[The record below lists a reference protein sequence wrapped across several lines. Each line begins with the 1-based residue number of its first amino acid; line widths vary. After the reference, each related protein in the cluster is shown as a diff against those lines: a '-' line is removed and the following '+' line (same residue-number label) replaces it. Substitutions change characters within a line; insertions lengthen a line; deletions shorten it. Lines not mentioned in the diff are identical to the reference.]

1 MLKYFVILLV
11 VFIAGVPVAI
21 AMGGTAALLLILE
34 RGLSHFNPAIIAQKS
49 CYGLNNFLLLSIPLF
64 LYAGKIMNTGNITKR
79 IFDFCKSTVGWLHG
93 GLGHVNILCSVIFA
107 GMTGTATSDAAGI
120 GQIEIQ
126 AMREAGYDDEFTFG
140 ITAGSSLI
148 GPIIPPSIPLVIY
161 GMMTGV
167 SIGKLLIAGIVP
179 GIILAAA
186 LGVYVEIVA
195 KRKGYPRDS
204 RLDFKKIWHD
214 FKKAFLSLLTPIIII
229 GGIMSGVFTA
239 TEAAA
244 VAALYATILTVV
256 VYREIDF
263 KGLCRVL
270 WETVRDSG
278 SIMMICYC
286 ASCYGYVI
294 TKSRVALQLAD
305 KVMSVSTNPF
315 AVCMLLVAFLLV
327 MGCFMENL
335 ATITIMS
342 PVFYPLLVGVG
353 FDPLAFGIIMVL
365 TLMIGLL
372 TPPFGMV
379 LFVLSKVGNY
389 PLQKMIK
396 AALPFI
402 IPVLLVIVLLALYPQ
417 IITFLPNAVL

>member
-1 MLKYFVILLV
+1 MLKYFVILLA
-11 VFIAGVPVAI
+11 VFIAGVPVAV
-21 AMGGTAALLLILE
+21 AMGGTATLLLIME
-34 RGLSHFNPAIIAQKS
+34 RGFAAFNPAIIAQKS

-64 LYAGKIMNTGNITKR
+64 LFAGKIMNTGNITSR
-79 IFDFCKSTVGWLHG
+79 IFNFCKSLVGWLHG
-93 GLGHVNILCSVIFA
+93 GLGHVNIISSVIFA
-107 GMTGTATSDAAGI
+107 GMTGTATSDAAGL

-126 AMREAGYDDEFTFG
+126 AMRDAGYDDEFTFG

-148 GPIIPPSIPLVIY
+148 DPIIPPSIPLVVY

-167 SIGKLLIAGIVP
+167 SIGKLLISGIVP
-179 GIILAAA
+179 GAMLALA
-186 LGVYVEIVA
+186 LGIYVEVVA
-195 KRKGYPRDS
+195 RRKGYPRDAS
-204 RLDFKKIWHD
+204 FDPKKIWHD
-214 FKKAFLSLLTPIIII
+214 FKRSFFSLLTPVIII
-229 GGIMSGVFTA
+229 GGIMSGIFTA

-244 VAALYATILTVV
+244 VAAVYATFLTTI
-256 VYREIDF
+256 VYKEVDL
-263 KGLCRVL
+263 KGLKKVL

-278 SIMMICYC
+278 SIMMVCYC

-294 TKSRVALQLAD
+294 TKSRVALELAEAI
-305 KVMSVSTNPF
+305 MTISVNPT
-315 AVCMLLVAFLLV
+315 VICLLLVGFLLI

-335 ATITIMS
+335 ATITIMA
-342 PVFYPLLVGVG
+342 PVFYPLLVDVG

-389 PLQKMIK
+389 PLEKMIK

-402 IPVLLVIVLLALYPQ
+402 LPVMVVIIMLVFFPQ
-417 IITFLPNAVL
+417 IITFLPNALL

>member
-1 MLKYFVILLV
+1 MLKYFAILLL

-21 AMGGTAALLLILE
+21 AMGGTAVLLLVLE
-34 RGLSHFNPAIIAQKS
+34 RGLSAFNPAIIAQKS

-64 LYAGKIMNTGNITKR
+64 LYAGKIMNTGNITSR
-79 IFDFCKSTVGWLHG
+79 IFNFCKSLVGWLHG
-93 GLGHVNILCSVIFA
+93 GLGHVNIISSVIFA
-107 GMTGTATSDAAGI
+107 GMTGTATSDAAGL
-120 GQIEIQ
+120 GAIEIQ

-140 ITAGSSLI
+140 VTAGSSLI

-179 GIILAAA
+179 GLFLALA
-186 LGVYVEIVA
+186 LGIYVEIVSR
-195 KRKGYPRDS
+195 KKGYPRDGKFNMKKTWY
-204 RLDFKKIWHD
+204 DFKRS
-214 FKKAFLSLLTPIIII
+214 FLSLLTPVIII
-229 GGIMSGVFTA
+229 GGIMSGIFTA

-244 VAALYATILTVV
+244 VAAVYATILTTL
-256 VYREIDF
+256 VYREINF
-263 KGLCRVL
+263 KQLKKIL

-278 SIMMICYC
+278 AIMMICYC

-294 TKSRVALQLAD
+294 TKSRVALNLAEL
-305 KVMSVSTNPF
+305 VMGISSNPIV
-315 AVCMLLVAFLLV
+315 VCLLLVGFLLI

-335 ATITIMS
+335 ATITIMA
-342 PVFYPLLVGVG
+342 PVFYPLLVNVG
-353 FDPLAFGIIMVL
+353 FDPLAFGIIMIL

-379 LFVLSKVGNY
+379 LFVLSKVGNF
-389 PLQKMIK
+389 PLEKMIR

-402 IPVLLVIVLLALYPQ
+402 APVMIVIIILVFFPQ